1 MIHEKISIEISNNLS
16 LVHNELKEE
25 IINTKNLKSVAKILK
40 YLGTS
45 TKEKSYRCLI
55 NTPYKN
61 MFKSCSVC
69 GKLMSSGMLKKSV
82 LGICSGC
89 LMKI

>member
-1 MIHEKISIEISNNLS
+1 MIHEKISIEISKNLP
-16 LVHNELKEE
+16 LVHNELKKE
-25 IINTKNLKSVAKILK
+25 ILNPKNLKSVAKILK

-45 TKEKSYRCLI
+45 AKEKSYRCLI
-55 NTPYKN
+55 NTQYKN
-61 MFKSCSVC
+61 MSKSCSVC